1 MLCFTELELP
11 VARQSL
17 ADSGRF
23 RQIFHS
29 GLLRRMRIVTPS
41 SDLGHETRNLS
52 LKMAVEPNAGVNN
65 PGMRGASSIAS
76 IASVSRLRYC
86 CPMVKSLVQSTSSG
100 ISEQD
105 VLFAK
110 ESMPFLQ
117 ACVQTPGSQISLEI
131 NGKNLILP
139 EALKLVLSRSV
150 ELIAEQRAVTVLS
163 TEDEIGTQEAAN
175 MLNVSRPHLVKLLDS
190 GAIDSRKVGVQ
201 RRVSVGDV
209 VAYRDTQ
216 KAARRRALIELAE
229 EGQRLNLGE

>member
-1 MLCFTELELP
+1 
-11 VARQSL
+11 
-17 ADSGRF
+17 
-23 RQIFHS
+23 
-29 GLLRRMRIVTPS
+29 
-41 SDLGHETRNLS
+41 
-52 LKMAVEPNAGVNN
+52 
-65 PGMRGASSIAS
+65 
-76 IASVSRLRYC
+76 
-86 CPMVKSLVQSTSSG
+86 MVKSLDPSTSLG

-110 ESMPFLQ
+110 ESIPFLQ
-117 ACVQTPGSQISLEI
+117 ACVQTPGSRIYLEI

-163 TEDEIGTQEAAN
+163 AEEEIGTQEAAD

-190 GAIDSRKVGVQ
+190 GVIDSRKVGVQ

-216 KAARRRALIELAE
+216 KAARRRALIELAA

>member
-1 MLCFTELELP
+1 MIHL
-11 VARQSL
+11 
-17 ADSGRF
+17 GR
-23 RQIFHS
+23 RVTT
-29 GLLRRMRIVTPS
+29 RRFS
-41 SDLGHETRNLS
+41 S
-52 LKMAVEPNAGVNN
+52 LKILGLGEIASCI
-65 PGMRGASSIAS
+65 SSIAS
-76 IASVSRLRYC
+76 ISHLRYY
-86 CPMVKSLVQSTSSG
+86 CPMVKSLAPSTSLG

-110 ESMPFLQ
+110 ESIPFLQ
-117 ACVQTPGSQISLEI
+117 ACVQTPGSRISLEI
-131 NGKNLILP
+131 DGKNLILP

-163 TEDEIGTQEAAN
+163 AEEEIGTQEAAD

-190 GAIDSRKVGVQ
+190 GVIDSRKVGVQ

-216 KAARRRALIELAE
+216 KAARRRALIELAA